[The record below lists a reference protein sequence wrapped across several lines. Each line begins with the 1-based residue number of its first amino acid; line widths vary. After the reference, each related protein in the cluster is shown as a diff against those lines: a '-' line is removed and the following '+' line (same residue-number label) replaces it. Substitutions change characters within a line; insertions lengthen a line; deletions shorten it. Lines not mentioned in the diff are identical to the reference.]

1 MEMSFKRNIAS
12 RGWHIYGKTVWQ
24 NLSRSEKLE
33 AKKKDNEA
41 ASKIDPYAIAW
52 LLGQSK
58 EKINLFL
65 LLFGI
70 FQEIFR
76 GLQDYF

>member
-41 ASKIDPYAIAW
+41 ASKIDPYAIA
-52 LLGQSK
+52 
-58 EKINLFL
+58 
-65 LLFGI
+65 
-70 FQEIFR
+70 
-76 GLQDYF
+76 